1 MKEPAALQRGHVVQV
16 ALAHRPD
23 GLGAKA
29 VVLLGLDAPGDE
41 RSRGFRHLPTRTG
54 TSSLAADGTPP
65 CEAPFM
71 CRLTAPDVC

>member
-16 ALAHRPD
+16 ALAHGPD

-29 VVLLGLDAPGDE
+29 VVLLGLDAPWKTSDVAAFE
-41 RSRGFRHLPTRTG
+41 ISQHAQVQAVLPQTEHRR
-54 TSSLAADGTPP
+54 
-65 CEAPFM
+65 EAPFM